1 MTERLMVRTAAVIV
15 GAVSL
20 AAAGLALGGHRLVG
34 GWLQLDAAS
43 GVLLAVNG
51 GVGMFSAWLSPSYL
65 VPDRHGLFSG
75 SHRWYYL
82 GLFLFWAALLAI
94 PLTSNLGIAWLLV
107 EATTGASAVLIAHS
121 GRRRALEAGW
131 KYLVLTTL
139 GLTVALLGVLYLY
152 SALTGFGSGLSTLDW
167 SAIGA
172 AIRSVPPATTNV
184 AAVLIV
190 AGFAAKIGWAPV
202 HHWLPDA
209 HSEAPAPVS
218 AMLSAALLPTV
229 MLVVWR
235 LESALT
241 GTPAAELCRELFI
254 GFGLASL
261 AVSVPFLWQSLPA
274 KRLLAY
280 SSLEHIGILAIG
292 IGFGSPLALAG
303 VVLHVW
309 GHAAAKALGFYATI
323 PLYRVQR
330 TAPWR
335 PASGV
340 ARIDRGTAFGL
351 GVSLGALSGLPPSP
365 IFFSELLIL
374 AGGFAAGQYLVATAA
389 ALLLALGFVG
399 LAHQLIEALLGRP
412 HRIALAAEEAA

>member
-1 MTERLMVRTAAVIV
+1 MTERLLVRLAAIAF
-15 GAVSL
+15 GSASL
-20 AAAGLALGGHRLVG
+20 AVAGLALSGHGLVG

-51 GVGMFSAWLSPSYL
+51 TVGMFSAWLSPSYL
-65 VPDRHGLFSG
+65 APDRHGLFGG

-82 GLFLFWAALLAI
+82 GLFVFWAALVAI

-107 EATTGASAVLIAHS
+107 EATTGAAAVLIAHS

-131 KYLVLTTL
+131 KYLVLTTV
-139 GLTVALLGVLYLY
+139 GLTVALLGIFYLY
-152 SALTGFGSGLSTLDW
+152 SALTGFGSGLSVLDW
-167 SAIGA
+167 TVIGS
-172 AIRSVPPATTNV
+172 AIRSVPPATANV

-190 AGFAAKIGWAPV
+190 VGFAAKVGWAPV

-218 AMLSAALLPTV
+218 ALLSAALLPTV

-235 LESALT
+235 LEAALT
-241 GTPAAELCRELFI
+241 GTPAAGVCRELFT
-254 GFGLASL
+254 GFGLVSL
-261 AVSVPFLWQSLPA
+261 AVSVPFLWRPLPA

-323 PLYRVQR
+323 PLFRAQR
-330 TAPWR
+330 TAARR

-340 ARIDRGTAFGL
+340 ARSDRRAAIGL

-365 IFFSELLIL
+365 LFFSELLIL
-374 AGGFAAGQYLVATAA
+374 AGGFASGQYLVAAA
-389 ALLLALGFVG
+389 TALLLGLGFVG
-399 LAHQLIEALLGRP
+399 LAHQLIEALLGRS
-412 HRIALAAEEAA
+412 HRVAALAGEAA

>member
-1 MTERLMVRTAAVIV
+1 MTERLLVRSAAVIV

-20 AAAGLALGGHRLVG
+20 TAAGLALSGHSLVG
-34 GWLQLDAAS
+34 SWLQLDPAS

-51 GVGMFSAWLSPSYL
+51 CVGMLSAWLSPGYL

-82 GLFLFWAALLAI
+82 GFFLFWAALLAI
-94 PLTSNLGIAWLLV
+94 PITSNLGIAWLLV
-107 EATTGASAVLIAHS
+107 EATTGASALLIAHS

-139 GLTVALLGVLYLY
+139 GLTVALLGILFLY
-152 SALTGFGSGLSTLDW
+152 SALTGSKGGLSTLDW
-167 SAIGA
+167 SAIRA
-172 AIRSVPPATTNV
+172 AVHSVPPATANV

-190 AGFAAKIGWAPV
+190 VGFASKIGWAPV

-218 AMLSAALLPTV
+218 AMLSAALLPTA

-241 GTPAAELCRELFI
+241 GSPAAQLCRELFT
-254 GFGLASL
+254 GFGLVSL

-323 PLYRVQR
+323 PLYQVQR

-335 PASGV
+335 PASGL
-340 ARIDRGTAFGL
+340 ARIDRGTALGL
-351 GVSLGALSGLPPSP
+351 GISLGALSGLPPSP

-374 AGGFAAGQYLVATAA
+374 AGGFAAGQYLVAAAA

-399 LAHQLIEALLGRP
+399 IAHQLIEALLGRS
-412 HRIALAAEEAA
+412 HRISPAAEEAA